1 MLIHTQL
8 LCPATQGTAPS
19 SSHVAS
25 GWDLSHLQLLHT
37 SVNNIEAAW
46 AELLR
51 LPWVGTEAW
60 AQLSSP
66 RAHRGLQQQQLKPR
80 FAHNASSCGEEREPV
95 PCSHT
100 SEAAS
105 SCPGRTHAAA
115 SQPRSGLV
123 PGRGRWLQ
131 EPPPR
136 GSREEEEEG
145 CETSTGRAELMLSLR
160 RLRGSPACTKA
171 FSSPSAF

>member
-1 MLIHTQL
+1 MLVRTQL

-51 LPWVGTEAW
+51 LSWVGTEAW
-60 AQLSSP
+60 AQLSSL
-66 RAHRGLQQQQLKPR
+66 RAHQGLQQQQLKPR
-80 FAHNASSCGEEREPV
+80 FAHNTSSCGEEREPV

-115 SQPRSGLV
+115 SQPQSGLV
-123 PGRGRWLQ
+123 LGRGRWLQ
-131 EPPPR
+131 EPPPQ
-136 GSREEEEEG
+136 GSREEEEESR
-145 CETSTGRAELMLSLR
+145 EIPTRRAELMLSLR